1 MGSRIQCLIKRFN
14 SKFMNKLIQ
23 IVTLPNE
30 KFRGSHLVS
39 CLAELWREQGC
50 RVTVGPSLRLDA
62 DIGILHVDRTL
73 VPAQCVPDNPKGR
86 PLLNASILDISKRR
100 ISSNLLGSDSNYT
113 GQVIVKTDA
122 NSFGRPE
129 RADMT
134 NSIVGR
140 FYHFLGCAVSRG
152 LKREL
157 LSNNYPILD
166 SLNCVPEWVWQRDD
180 LVVEKFLPEV
190 EGNEFVLRIWIFFG
204 DQEYGA
210 RLFSR
215 NPVVK
220 VRGMTRYEYIDSVPE
235 TLRQVR
241 RKLGMDFGKFD
252 YVMVNGEAVLLDV
265 NKTPTVN
272 KSRSPN
278 SNLPRLASGLAG
290 YLEQTI

>member
-1 MGSRIQCLIKRFN
+1 
-14 SKFMNKLIQ
+14 MNKHIQ
-23 IVTLPNE
+23 IITLPNE
-30 KFRGSHLVS
+30 KFRASHLVS
-39 CLAELWREQGC
+39 CLAEYWREQGY

-62 DIGILHVDRTL
+62 DIGILHVDRTV

-100 ISSNLLGSDSNYT
+100 ISSNLVGKDSNYA
-113 GQVIVKTDA
+113 GQVIVKTNA
-122 NSFGRPE
+122 NFFGRPE
-129 RADMT
+129 KADMT

-140 FYHFLGCAVSRG
+140 FYHSLGRALSSG

-157 LSNNYPILD
+157 LHNNYPVLD
-166 SLNCVPEWVWQRDD
+166 SLNRVPNWVWKRDD

-190 EGNEFVLRIWIFFG
+190 EGNEFALRIWVFFG

-215 NPVVK
+215 NPIVK
-220 VRGMTRYEYIDSVPE
+220 ARRMTHYEYIDSVPE
-235 TLRQVR
+235 KLRQIR
-241 RKLGMDFGKFD
+241 RNLGMDFGKFD

-265 NKTPTVN
+265 NKTPSVN

-278 SNLPRLASGLAG
+278 SNLPRLASGLTG
-290 YLEQTI
+290 YLQRTI